1 MITRSSGFT
10 LIELLV
16 VVAILGIL
24 AAVGLTAYSGYVRSS
39 KIKTAENT
47 LYQVALAQTEFF
59 TDNRIFKVDADV
71 NCPADID
78 SSQEIETVLLGGMGS
93 ITEIQAG
100 GGRQPKFS
108 FNFCIDDVDDFE
120 ITAQSTDESNLD
132 CEIVLD
138 SNNELDKT
146 DCE

>member
-16 VVAILGIL
+16 VVAILGVI

-78 SSQEIETVLLGGMGS
+78 TSQEIETALLGGMGS
-93 ITEIQAG
+93 ITEMG
-100 GGRQPKFS
+100 VGGRQPKFD
-108 FNFCIDDVDDFE
+108 FNFCVDDVDDFE
-120 ITAQSTDESNLD
+120 ITAEATDDSNLD
-132 CEIVLD
+132 CEIVLN

>member
-16 VVAILGIL
+16 VVAILGII

-78 SSQEIETVLLGGMGS
+78 SSQEIETALLGGMGS
-93 ITEIQAG
+93 ITEMG
-100 GGRQPKFS
+100 VGGRQPKFD
-108 FNFCIDDVDDFE
+108 FNFCVDDVDDFE
-120 ITAQSTDESNLD
+120 ITAEATDDSNLD
-132 CEIVLD
+132 CEIVLN

>member
-16 VVAILGIL
+16 VVVILGII

-71 NCPADID
+71 NCPADINT
-78 SSQEIETVLLGGMGS
+78 SQEIETVLLGGMGS
-93 ITEIQAG
+93 ITEMG
-100 GGRQPKFS
+100 VGGRQPKFD
-108 FNFCIDDVDDFE
+108 FNFCVDDVDDFE
-120 ITAQSTDESNLD
+120 ITAEATDDSNLD
-132 CEIVLD
+132 CEIVLN

>member
-16 VVAILGIL
+16 VVAILGII

-78 SSQEIETVLLGGMGS
+78 TSVEIETVLLGGTGS
-93 ITEIQAG
+93 ITEMG
-100 GGRQPKFS
+100 VGGRQPKFD
-108 FNFCIDDVDDFE
+108 FNFCVDDVDDFE
-120 ITAQSTDESNLD
+120 ITAEATDESNLD
-132 CEIVLD
+132 CDIVLN
-138 SNNELDKT
+138 SNNELDKA
-146 DCE
+146 DC

>member
-16 VVAILGIL
+16 VVAILGII
-24 AAVGLTAYSGYVRSS
+24 AAVGLTSYSGYVRSS

-78 SSQEIETVLLGGMGS
+78 TSQEIETALLGGMGS
-93 ITEIQAG
+93 ITEMG
-100 GGRQPKFS
+100 VGGRQPKFD
-108 FNFCIDDVDDFE
+108 FNFCVDDVDDFE
-120 ITAQSTDESNLD
+120 ITAEATDDSNLD
-132 CEIVLD
+132 CDIVLN

-146 DCE
+146 DC

>member
-16 VVAILGIL
+16 VVAILGII

-78 SSQEIETVLLGGMGS
+78 SSQEIETALLGGMGS
-93 ITEIQAG
+93 ITEMG
-100 GGRQPKFS
+100 VGGRQPKFD
-108 FNFCIDDVDDFE
+108 FNFCVDDVDDFE
-120 ITAQSTDESNLD
+120 ITAEATDDSNLD
-132 CEIVLD
+132 CDIVLN

>member
-16 VVAILGIL
+16 VVAILGII

-78 SSQEIETVLLGGMGS
+78 TSQEIETVLLGGMGS
-93 ITEIQAG
+93 ITEMRV
-100 GGRQPKFS
+100 GGRQPKFG

-120 ITAQSTDESNLD
+120 ITAESTDDSNLD
-132 CEIVLD
+132 CDIVLN

-146 DCE
+146 DCEQ

>member
-16 VVAILGIL
+16 VVAILGII

-71 NCPADID
+71 NCPADINT
-78 SSQEIETVLLGGMGS
+78 SQEIETVLLGGMGS

-100 GGRQPKFS
+100 GGRQPKFD
-108 FNFCIDDVDDFE
+108 FNFCVDDVDDFE
-120 ITAQSTDESNLD
+120 ITAEATDDSNLD
-132 CEIVLD
+132 CEIVLN

>member
-16 VVAILGIL
+16 VVAILGVI

-78 SSQEIETVLLGGMGS
+78 TSQEIETVLLGGMGS
-93 ITEIQAG
+93 ITEMG
-100 GGRQPKFS
+100 VGGRQPKFD

-120 ITAQSTDESNLD
+120 ITAEATDESNLD
-132 CEIVLD
+132 CQIDLN

>member
-16 VVAILGIL
+16 VVAILGVI

-78 SSQEIETVLLGGMGS
+78 SSQEIETALLGGMGS
-93 ITEIQAG
+93 ITEMG
-100 GGRQPKFS
+100 VGGRQPKFD
-108 FNFCIDDVDDFE
+108 FNFCVDDVDDFE
-120 ITAQSTDESNLD
+120 ITAEATDDSNLD
-132 CEIVLD
+132 CEIVLN